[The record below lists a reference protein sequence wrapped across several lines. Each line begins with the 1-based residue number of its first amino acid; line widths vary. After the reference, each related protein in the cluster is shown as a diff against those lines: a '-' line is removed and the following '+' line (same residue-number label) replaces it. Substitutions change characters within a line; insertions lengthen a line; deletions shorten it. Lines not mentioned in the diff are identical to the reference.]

1 VRGETPK
8 PPRARTSRTPKPPEV
23 GEDGVTATAGARSRR
38 PPAVKA
44 KDAADEPKPKA
55 KPRARKRADSLD
67 GDDHRFFEEGEAMAE
82 DRHTLHSEVRD
93 ADAELHAAGLGAV
106 DPARRGVFLRY
117 VYFAMG
123 ACALVAV
130 FAIARAAMSKRPAP
144 PPATAA
150 SPSEPAASAA
160 AVVAAAA
167 PSASSAPA
175 ASASAAPETVASAS
189 ASGSAS
195 ASAAAEPSAVPDEPE
210 KSAKEER
217 EDARRLL
224 EKGKTQDAIMA
235 ALRSTSLDPED
246 ADAWLLLGGAY
257 QTAGK
262 SADARAAYSSCAK
275 QAKRGELRECRLML
289 R

>member
-1 VRGETPK
+1 VK
-8 PPRARTSRTPKPPEV
+8 P
-23 GEDGVTATAGARSRR
+23 
-38 PPAVKA
+38 

-55 KPRARKRADSLD
+55 RPRARKKADSLD

-93 ADAELHAAGLGAV
+93 ADAEMHAAGLGAV

-117 VYFAMG
+117 VYMAMG
-123 ACALVAV
+123 VCALVAV
-130 FAIARAAMSKRPAP
+130 IAVTRAAMSKHAAP
-144 PPATAA
+144 PPAASAA
-150 SPSEPAASAA
+150 PTEPAASAPA
-160 AVVAAAA
+160 AVAAAA
-167 PSASSAPA
+167 PSASGAPAASPSGAPEEVAPAA
-175 ASASAAPETVASAS
+175 ASASAAP
-189 ASGSAS
+189 
-195 ASAAAEPSAVPDEPE
+195 EPSAVPDEPE

-262 SADARAAYSSCAK
+262 SADARAAYTACSK